1 VVIGVAVVVVARPLA
16 MSTGARLDILGCAP
30 RLPCWELVG
39 RAGELANCRLD
50 SLDREVAGALDCSN
64 LSRTTG
70 WPGGFYFPDSS
81 EFRIGST
88 GYPAEVGFEKFCSSY
103 VLSRDL

>member
-1 VVIGVAVVVVARPLA
+1 
-16 MSTGARLDILGCAP
+16 MSTGVCLDSFGYALRLHRWG
-30 RLPCWELVG
+30 LVD

-64 LSRTTG
+64 LLCTTG
-70 WPGGFYFPDSS
+70 WPREFHFLDSS

-88 GYPAEVGFEKFCSSY
+88 GYPAEVGSEKFCSGY
-103 VLSRDL
+103 VLSRDLR